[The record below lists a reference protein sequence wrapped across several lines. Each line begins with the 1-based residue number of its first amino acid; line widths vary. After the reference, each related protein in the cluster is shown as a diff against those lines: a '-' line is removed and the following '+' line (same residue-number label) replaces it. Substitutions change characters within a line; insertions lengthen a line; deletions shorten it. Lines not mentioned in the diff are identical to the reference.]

1 MFDHVGVNVKD
12 YATSKRFYDATLATL
27 GYGIVMEFEG
37 AAGYGP
43 EREPRFWIA
52 QREPLGTGTHVA
64 FASPDR
70 DTVDAFY
77 EAALAAGGT
86 DNGPPGLR
94 SEYHEHYYGAFV
106 HDPDGNN
113 VEAVCHK
120 PATG

>member
-37 AAGYGP
+37 TAGYGP

-52 QREPLGTGTHVA
+52 QREPLGTGAHVA

-70 DTVDAFY
+70 ETVDAFY

-86 DNGPPGLR
+86 DNGAPGLR
-94 SEYHEHYYGAFV
+94 AEYHEHYYGAFV

-120 PATG
+120 PAE